1 MGAHRTLTLLTVRH
15 LFTKF
20 TSDGLYCCLH
30 TDREPGTIRLYL
42 AINKYTLERWS
53 KHALKDPPPKDL
65 NGQEAFEQRFSVD
78 EGNKITEAAI
88 SNTCGK
94 LVVISVP
101 RQSNSQE
108 WMKGPADLHMWDLN
122 NCTEWKVQLTYHP
135 SISRQLKVCC
145 EHLVTFVQCRKNVS
159 DTEKIKSGMQRRRGS
174 KAAFSIVDEAV
185 IQIID
190 KDGSTRQ
197 NFQLPGKF
205 SGLSVVNSESNLRN
219 TSNGLLAYSL
229 QEGVVKLQN
238 VKSTQVLGTFTVNNT
253 EITAVNIASN
263 GNSAVVGCANGNVH
277 IIQKI

>member
-1 MGAHRTLTLLTVRH
+1 M
-15 LFTKF
+15 
-20 TSDGLYCCLH
+20 
-30 TDREPGTIRLYL
+30 
-42 AINKYTLERWS
+42 
-53 KHALKDPPPKDL
+53 
-65 NGQEAFEQRFSVD
+65 
-78 EGNKITEAAI
+78 

-122 NCTEWKVQLTYHP
+122 NCTEWKVRLTLHP

-159 DTEKIKSGMQRRRGS
+159 DADRIKSDIQRRRGS
-174 KAAFSIVDEAV
+174 IAAFSVVDEAV
-185 IQIID
+185 IQIIN
-190 KDGSTRQ
+190 KDGSTLQ
-197 NFQLPGKF
+197 TLQIPDKF
-205 SGLSVVNSESNLRN
+205 SGLSVVNSESNLMN
-219 TSNGLLAYSL
+219 TSDGLLAYSL

-253 EITAVNIASN
+253 EITAMNIASN

>member
-1 MGAHRTLTLLTVRH
+1 MFGLL
-15 LFTKF
+15 
-20 TSDGLYCCLH
+20 
-30 TDREPGTIRLYL
+30 EI
-42 AINKYTLERWS
+42 
-53 KHALKDPPPKDL
+53 L
-65 NGQEAFEQRFSVD
+65 NGDNPSVANSRS
-78 EGNKITEAAI
+78 EMLLFCPCKQITEAAI

-108 WMKGPADLHMWDLN
+108 WMKGPADLHMWDLS
-122 NCTEWKVQLTYHP
+122 NCTEWKVQLTLHP

-205 SGLSVVNSESNLRN
+205 SGLSVVNSESYLRN

>member
-1 MGAHRTLTLLTVRH
+1 M
-15 LFTKF
+15 
-20 TSDGLYCCLH
+20 
-30 TDREPGTIRLYL
+30 
-42 AINKYTLERWS
+42 
-53 KHALKDPPPKDL
+53 
-65 NGQEAFEQRFSVD
+65 
-78 EGNKITEAAI
+78 
-88 SNTCGK
+88 
-94 LVVISVP
+94 VICVP

-108 WMKGPADLHMWDLN
+108 WMKGPAELHMWDLN
-122 NCTEWKVQLTYHP
+122 NHINWNVQLTLHP

-159 DTEKIKSGMQRRRGS
+159 DAEIIKSGMQRRRGS
-174 KAAFSIVDEAV
+174 KAAFSVFDEAV

-190 KDGSTRQ
+190 KDGSTLQ
-197 NFQLPGKF
+197 TVQIPGKF
-205 SGLSVVNSESNLRN
+205 SGLSVVNNESDLRN
-219 TSNGLLAYSL
+219 TTNDLLAYSL